1 MIPNLYVLI
10 GLPGSGKST
19 YAETLMEKH
28 PDALYLSSDKIREE
42 LYGDESIQ
50 GNPQEV
56 FGNLHHK
63 MRKALGN
70 NIDVIYD
77 ATNLSRKNRK
87 KAVEIAK
94 SANPTTIV
102 HYIIIDTSLDEC
114 VRRNAN
120 RERKV
125 PENVIVRMSEQFN
138 FPQSD
143 EGFSDIEIIK

>member
-1 MIPNLYVLI
+1 MIPNLYMLI

-102 HYIIIDTSLDEC
+102 HYIVVDTPLDEC
-114 VRRNAN
+114 LCRNAN

>member
-19 YAETLMEKH
+19 YAEILMEKH

-87 KAVEIAK
+87 KAVKIAK
-94 SANPTTIV
+94 SANQTTIV

-114 VRRNAN
+114 FRRNEN

>member
-1 MIPNLYVLI
+1 MIPNLYMLI

-56 FGNLHHK
+56 FGNLHYK
-63 MRKALGN
+63 MCKALGDYV
-70 NIDVIYD
+70 DVIYD
-77 ATNLSRKNRK
+77 ATNLNPKNRK
-87 KAVEIAK
+87 RAIRIAK
-94 SANPTTIV
+94 SANPITAV
-102 HYIIIDTSLDEC
+102 HYIVIDTPLDEC

-143 EGFSDIEIIK
+143 EGFSDIEVIK